1 MYTYALI
8 QTPETDLD
16 LPLGIKSSLQLVGN
30 QQISAIVEPG
40 LNPEELQQDDAF
52 LLQAVLA
59 HDRVIQSLFLQT
71 PLLPLRFGTF
81 LPPEALRD
89 HLTTRTTSYLQQL
102 RQLAGK
108 AEYILKF
115 QPVEQP
121 VTPPPIQAK
130 GKEYFLAKKQQFQA
144 QLEWQQQQQQQRQQL
159 LLLAQAAFS
168 RRLVVNLQVAEAS
181 QESQP
186 GVEKVYLL
194 IEQEREQLL
203 QEEIQNWIQQCQYWA
218 ISLEGP
224 LPPYHFIS
232 TLSVPG

>member
-8 QTPETDLD
+8 QTPDTDLD
-16 LPLGIKSSLQLVGN
+16 LPLGIKASLQVVRN
-30 QQISAIVEPG
+30 QQISAVVEPG
-40 LNPEELQQDDAF
+40 VTPEELQQDDAF

-59 HDRVIQSLFLQT
+59 HDRVIQGLFLQT

-81 LPPEALRD
+81 LPPEALLE
-89 HLTTRTTSYLQQL
+89 HLTTQAIGYLQQL

-108 AEYILKF
+108 AEYILKL

-121 VTPPPIQAK
+121 VAPPPIQAK

-159 LLLAQAAFS
+159 MLLAQVAFS
-168 RRLVVNLQVAEAS
+168 RGLIVNLQVSEAG
-181 QESQP
+181 QESQAE
-186 GVEKVYLL
+186 VEKVYLL
-194 IEQEREQLL
+194 IEQERAQLL
-203 QEEIQNWIQQCQYWA
+203 QEEIQNWMQRCLCWA
-218 ISLEGP
+218 ITLEGP

-232 TLSVPG
+232 TLSVQS

>member
-8 QTPETDLD
+8 QTPDPALD
-16 LPLGIKSSLQLVGN
+16 LPLGIKASLQVVGN
-30 QQISAIVEPG
+30 QQISAVVEPG
-40 LNPEELQQDDAF
+40 LTPEELQQDDAL

-59 HDRVIQSLFLQT
+59 HDRVLQSLFLQT

-89 HLTTRTTSYLQQL
+89 HLTVQANSYLQQL
-102 RQLAGK
+102 RHLAGK

-121 VTPPPIQAK
+121 VAPPPIQAK

-144 QLEWQQQQQQQRQQL
+144 QMEWQQQQQQQRQQM

-168 RRLVVNLQVAEAS
+168 RKLIVNLQVAEAG
-181 QESQP
+181 QESQA

-203 QEEIQNWIQQCQYWA
+203 QKEIQNWMQQCQYW
-218 ISLEGP
+218 IMSLEGP

-232 TLSVPG
+232 TLAVQG